1 MELRKLKIERD
12 QLDEV
17 NAKEIEINQKK
28 FDKQIGEIEK
38 KGCDELDIAMEKEKE
53 KVEATIN
60 ARSADVL
67 ARKKEN
73 LEERLKMV
81 SGEMTDMQ
89 IKALRQQ
96 MEAEYNAVEKA
107 IEEEKKNQL

>member
-1 MELRKLKIERD
+1 
-12 QLDEV
+12 
-17 NAKEIEINQKK
+17 
-28 FDKQIGEIEK
+28 
-38 KGCDELDIAMEKEKE
+38 MEKEKV

-67 ARKKEN
+67 NRKKEN

-81 SGEMTDMQ
+81 SGEMTEMQ

-96 MEAEYNAVEKA
+96 MEAEY
-107 IEEEKKNQL
+107 